1 MKVKMSELKQICE
14 KLLTEAEQIGL
25 GEIDLPNDYYWLVL
39 SPEREDFSIGIDS
52 TKIGVGSLSDD
63 MQGLH
68 QFLNGDYPPTINDFE
83 RIGNVFIAAA
93 EAVHRLRQIP

>member
-1 MKVKMSELKQICE
+1 MKVKTSKLKQMCE

-52 TKIGVGSLSDD
+52 S
-63 MQGLH
+63 
-68 QFLNGDYPPTINDFE
+68 
-83 RIGNVFIAAA
+83 
-93 EAVHRLRQIP
+93 